1 MYRFFDILLSLIG
14 IILSFPFL
22 IFIFVIGFFDTG
34 SPIFAQKRIGKK
46 MKPFTLLK
54 FRTMTLNTKSIASH
68 LAPSENVTKFGKF
81 LRKTKLDELPQ
92 LLNVLVGDMSFV
104 GPRPNLYNQNELIM
118 YRKSLDIYHVKPG
131 ITGLAQINKID
142 MSQPKKLAETDCIM
156 IKELSLIKY
165 FKYIIRTLTGS
176 GRGDVIKS

>member
-1 MYRFFDILLSLIG
+1 MYRFFDILLSIIG

-34 SPIFAQKRIGKK
+34 SPIFAQKRVGKK

>member
-14 IILSFPFL
+14 IILTFPFL
-22 IFIFVIGFFDTG
+22 IFISIIGFFDTG
-34 SPIFAQKRIGKK
+34 SPIFAQERVGKK
-46 MKPFTLLK
+46 MQPFTLLK
-54 FRTMTLNTKSIASH
+54 FRTMTLDTKSIASH
-68 LAPSENVTKFGKF
+68 LAPSKNITKFGKL

-92 LLNVLVGDMSFV
+92 LLNVLIGDMSFV
-104 GPRPNLYNQNELIM
+104 GPRPNLYNQNELIK
-118 YRKSLDIYHVKPG
+118 YRKSLNIYSVKPG

-142 MSQPKKLAETDCIM
+142 MSQPKKLAEADYIM

>member
-1 MYRFFDILLSLIG
+1 M
-14 IILSFPFL
+14 
-22 IFIFVIGFFDTG
+22 
-34 SPIFAQKRIGKK
+34 Q
-46 MKPFTLLK
+46 PFTLLK
-54 FRTMTLNTKSIASH
+54 FRTMTLDTKSIASH
-68 LAPSENVTKFGKF
+68 LAPSKNITKFGKL

-92 LLNVLVGDMSFV
+92 LLNVLIGDMSFV
-104 GPRPNLYNQNELIM
+104 GPRPNLYNQNELIK
-118 YRKSLDIYHVKPG
+118 YRKSLNIYSVKPG

-142 MSQPKKLAETDCIM
+142 MSQPKKLAEADCIM